1 LNRGDY
7 HSILV
12 NGIWRQNT
20 GLVVLLGLC
29 PLLAVSNTV
38 INGLGLGL
46 ATLMVLLMTNF
57 TVSITRPLLRPEVRI
72 PAYVL
77 IIASAVTAVELLMQ
91 AWTHDLYLTLG
102 IFIPLIVTNCAIIG
116 RAEAFASRNPPLP
129 ALADG
134 LAVGLGFCLTLLLL
148 GAVRE
153 LVGHGTLLRDAGL
166 LFGTAGNALE
176 LRIVPGYGKF
186 LLAMLPP
193 GAFIALGCLVA
204 GRNWLEA
211 RRQGAR
217 ARAEVTAPNTAQ
229 NPVT

>member
-1 LNRGDY
+1 MTNYGD
-7 HSILV
+7 ILA

-20 GLVVLLGLC
+20 GLVILLGLC

-46 ATLMVLLMTNF
+46 ATMMTLMVTNF

-77 IIASAVTAVELLMQ
+77 IIASTVTVVELLMR
-91 AWTHDLYLTLG
+91 AWTHELYRTLG

-116 RAEAFASRNPPLP
+116 RAEAFASRNRPMP
-129 ALADG
+129 ALVDG
-134 LAVGLGFCLTLLLL
+134 FAVGFGFLMTLVLL

-153 LVGHGTLLRDAGL
+153 LVGHGTLLREAGL
-166 LFGTAGNALE
+166 LFKGLGEGMQITV
-176 LRIVPGYGKF
+176 VPGQGEF

-204 GRNWLEA
+204 ARNWLSARQQEA
-211 RRQGAR
+211 RVPQEGIAPGAPR
-217 ARAEVTAPNTAQ
+217 TSPT
-229 NPVT
+229 